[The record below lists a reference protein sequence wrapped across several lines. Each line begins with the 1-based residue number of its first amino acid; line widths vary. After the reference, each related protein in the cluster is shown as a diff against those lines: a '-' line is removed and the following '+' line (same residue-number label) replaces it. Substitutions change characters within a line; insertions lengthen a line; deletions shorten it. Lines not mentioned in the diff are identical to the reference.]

1 MPQRYVITSKLPCL
15 KRRIIFRYIV
25 WEHNDISTKVF
36 ALFSCNFF
44 LMNDRRFVFV
54 FACFSCWPNHSNNI
68 LFIVILPA
76 AKKNSQRMQLKREK
90 SSLGGMWKYAHV
102 EFLSLYIIKL
112 LKENKHNIII
122 SVCFFHCFLATFLYQ
137 SYNYISG

>member
-25 WEHNDISTKVF
+25 WEHNDIGTKVF
-36 ALFSCNFF
+36 VLFSCDFTF
-44 LMNDRRFVFV
+44 LMNDRRFVFLL
-54 FACFSCWPNHSNNI
+54 ACCSCWPNHSNNI

-76 AKKNSQRMQLKREK
+76 AQKNSQRMQLKQEK
-90 SSLGGMWKYAHV
+90 SSLGRMWKYAHV

-112 LKENKHNIII
+112 LKENKHNKIIFV
-122 SVCFFHCFLATFLYQ
+122 SVNCPFLLALLL
-137 SYNYISG
+137 